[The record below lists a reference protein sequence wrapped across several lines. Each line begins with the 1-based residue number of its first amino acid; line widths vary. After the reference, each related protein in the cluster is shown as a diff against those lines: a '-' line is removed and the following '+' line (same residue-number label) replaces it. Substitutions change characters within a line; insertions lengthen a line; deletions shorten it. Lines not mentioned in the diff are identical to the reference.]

1 MDNALV
7 SIVIASYNMGQYLG
21 TAIDSLLAQTWGNI
35 EVIIVDDGS
44 TDNTPQMMQAYSS
57 NDKVNYIRTENRGQP
72 KAKNL
77 GVKAA
82 KGDFIGFCDADDFW
96 TIDKL
101 EKQMPLFSDESVG
114 IVYSEVSYVDEN
126 GNPYDKPAPYERH
139 IGNVTEQLLLKNFV
153 PFGTSVIRRQCV
165 EQDGAFDEQF
175 KMGID
180 WDLWLR
186 YSLNWKFSYCPDKT
200 YIYREWSG
208 QMSKNYKGR
217 YDFAFRILEHF
228 LGKHGDKLS
237 PKAVKLAWSD
247 MYISRG
253 ITYAK
258 AEGTFIAPLKDLLK
272 GLSMNIFDYNGWVAL
287 ARLLV
292 RRS

>member
-1 MDNALV
+1 ME
-7 SIVIASYNMGQYLG
+7 QYLG
-21 TAIDSLLAQTWGNI
+21 TAIDSLLEQTWGNI
-35 EVIIVDDGS
+35 EIIVVDDGS
-44 TDNTPQMMQAYSS
+44 TDNTSQMMEIYSS

-77 GVKAA
+77 GVKEA

-96 TIDKL
+96 SVDKL
-101 EKQMPLFSDESVG
+101 EKQMPFFSDEKVG
-114 IVYSEVSYVDEN
+114 VVYSEVSYVDEN
-126 GNPYDKPAPYERH
+126 GNHYDKAVPYERH
-139 IGNVTEQLLLKNFV
+139 VGKVTEQLLLKNFV
-153 PFGTSVIRRQCV
+153 PFGTSVIRKECV

-186 YSLNWKFSYCPDKT
+186 YSLNWEFMYCPDKT

-217 YDFAFRILEHF
+217 YDFAFKILEHF
-228 LGKHGDKLS
+228 LNKYSHKIPEKS
-237 PKAVKLAWSD
+237 VKLAWSD

-258 AEGTFIAPLKDLLK
+258 AEGTFISPLKDLLK
-272 GLSMNIFDYNGWVAL
+272 GLSMNIFDYDGWVAL